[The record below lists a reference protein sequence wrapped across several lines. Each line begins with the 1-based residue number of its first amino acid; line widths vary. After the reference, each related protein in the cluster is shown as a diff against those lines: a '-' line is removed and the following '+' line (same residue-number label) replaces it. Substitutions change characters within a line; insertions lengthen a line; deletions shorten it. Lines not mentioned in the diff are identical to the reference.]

1 MGQQRI
7 SSRWE
12 VTEKQNHNN
21 MKVKTKTRLAM
32 RDLLKSTTDTL
43 PLVQN
48 PQQSLDIPQ
57 CKAKNKGQRLAAE
70 PPPV

>member
-57 CKAKNKGQRLAAE
+57 CIAKNKGQRLAAE